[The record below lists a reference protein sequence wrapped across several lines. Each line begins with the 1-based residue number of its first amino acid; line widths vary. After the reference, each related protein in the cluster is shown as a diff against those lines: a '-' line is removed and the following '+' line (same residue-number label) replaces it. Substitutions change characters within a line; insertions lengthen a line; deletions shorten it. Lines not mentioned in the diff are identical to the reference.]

1 LLKNGRGDR
10 IRTYDILV
18 PNQARYRAALRP
30 DGQTSELRLYAC
42 WGFISNILNARA
54 ALIAAL
60 PLVIPA
66 A

>member
-42 WGFISNILNARA
+42 CGVIGNS
-54 ALIAAL
+54 IAHREL
-60 PLVIPA
+60 PHIKGY
-66 A
+66 